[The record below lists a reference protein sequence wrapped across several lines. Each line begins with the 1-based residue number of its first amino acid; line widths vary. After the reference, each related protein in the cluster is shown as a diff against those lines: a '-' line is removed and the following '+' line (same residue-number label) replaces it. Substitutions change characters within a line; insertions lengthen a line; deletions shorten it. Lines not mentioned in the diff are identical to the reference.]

1 MAGIWVPSGGKGTVG
16 GRIRKK
22 NNKLLETAW
31 QISSEVP
38 ETDPLSDMKLFPSQN
53 EARRPADTGSN
64 CHRHICP
71 GSLFRGTIER
81 NSH

>member
-1 MAGIWVPSGGKGTVG
+1 MAGIWVPSGGEGTVE
-16 GRIRKK
+16 GRIGKK
-22 NNKLLETAW
+22 SNKHLETVW

-38 ETDPLSDMKLFPSQN
+38 ETDLSLDMKLFPSQN

-71 GSLFRGTIER
+71 GSLFSGIIER